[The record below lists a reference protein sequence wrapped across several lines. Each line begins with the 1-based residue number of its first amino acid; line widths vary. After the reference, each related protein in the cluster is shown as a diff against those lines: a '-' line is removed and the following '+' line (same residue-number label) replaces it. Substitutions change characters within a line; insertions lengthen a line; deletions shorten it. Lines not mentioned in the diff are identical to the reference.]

1 ALAPL
6 EKRLGRGVD
15 PLVPRDEE
23 VIDTQEVDDL
33 EDRVAVREQASEHLL
48 LGGFV
53 EGDLAVRADVDHAE
67 YPITGVL
74 SITEPYA
81 HDSRGGSPASKTLPS
96 RKRGTLRPC
105 PLYPPPKQHGCE
117 KA

>member
-1 ALAPL
+1 MRVALDLDGRGDGLDERPEIGDPAGSVELLTPPQLDLDRERVDALAPL

-33 EDRVAVREQASEHLL
+33 EDRVAVREQAPKHLL

-67 YPITGVL
+67 
-74 SITEPYA
+74 
-81 HDSRGGSPASKTLPS
+81 
-96 RKRGTLRPC
+96 
-105 PLYPPPKQHGCE
+105 
-117 KA
+117 